1 MHEQFKSQQ
10 IRRMTDTVS
19 GECKR
24 GSVRNKVNELDW
36 KKKDVN
42 NMLVGTD
49 WLNSLL
55 DGGENKV
62 T

>member
-1 MHEQFKSQQ
+1 
-10 IRRMTDTVS
+10 MTDTVS